1 MAGFDSGIKVYFG
14 GDTTEL
20 QAAITQAHAMT
31 GKFAKDSAKV
41 FEEVAG
47 AEKTLAEI
55 QKSADLQRGASF
67 NKQIILQREI
77 IGLKKE
83 IDLIQG
89 QTTQKIALQIQLEQK
104 LLQLEQSIAAT
115 TAQTAAN
122 RGAGNYTSTMTATA
136 AATKAAAGSADGLF
150 ASLGR
155 VNIIGRAVTGTLK
168 SLTGIGATL
177 FAPQI
182 ADFLARSLLG
192 FSEKAEKELE
202 NLVEKTGKAADEA
215 EKRRDKAKDE
225 AAKRDEERGRIFLE
239 QAEVVSNA
247 RLQFIENEKKA
258 KEAAQ
263 KYEYKEAEKAFDE
276 YVQQYQE
283 KRTLEEKLKQQKLEA
298 LKPEERMAVIAKEIN
313 GLKLSMVGLD
323 KNSNEY
329 LAAAVKLGELKKDHS
344 KEELA
349 LREAIVRVRAE
360 EARQAEI
367 AVKVE
372 QARVK
377 GVAAGLSDE
386 EQAQVKLYIES
397 EGKKGKLPTR
407 QGGVFTTSDVF
418 KDASDATLAEV
429 IRREQ
434 LNLATQTPAFGQF
447 SGLSTDISRAQ
458 TQSRLAAAQREQDFR
473 RKLGQD
479 FAAGGESLARK
490 NFQGDPLQFE
500 RILEQIVKGQTVE
513 EETRD
518 YLKDI
523 RQALTKTGIVTVP
536 LSTPPRG

>member
-115 TAQTAAN
+115 TAKTASN
-122 RGAGNYTSTMTATA
+122 RGAQYYTSAMNEA
-136 AATKAAAGSADGLF
+136 ASATKAATASSDGFF

-155 VNIIGRAVTGTLK
+155 VNIIGKAVTGTLK
-168 SLTGIGATL
+168 SLTGIGAAL

-192 FSEKAEKELE
+192 FSKKAEKELE
-202 NLVEKTGKAADEA
+202 DLVEKTGKAADEA

-225 AAKRDEERGRIFLE
+225 ALEKDKERGRIFLE

-258 KEAAQ
+258 TAEANEKAKEASRAAFEEDL
-263 KYEYKEAEKAFDE
+263 KWVKERDK
-276 YVQQYQE
+276 
-283 KRTLEEKLKQQKLEA
+283 LEAKLKAQKLEA

-323 KNSNEY
+323 KDSNEY
-329 LAAAVKLGELKKDHS
+329 KALAVKLGERLKDFS

-349 LREAIVRVRAE
+349 ARQAILIVRAE

-377 GVAAGLSDE
+377 GVAAGLSEE

-479 FAAGGESLARK
+479 FSVGGESLARK

-536 LSTPPRG
+536 ISTPPRG